1 MNDTLFKEVVGIIG
15 SILVVI
21 SMMFKTTTDKGVL
34 LLRIFNLM
42 GSIVFVVY
50 GVLLPAYST
59 VVLNLICVVLNTIG
73 IVSIANKIR
82 SSKKDKLTQEN
93 TDD

>member
-73 IVSIANKIR
+73 IVGTAKKIR
-82 SSKKDKLTQEN
+82 NSKKDKLT
-93 TDD
+93 

>member
-50 GVLLPAYST
+50 GLSPTKY
-59 VVLNLICVVLNTIG
+59 NLFVHSCILSV
-73 IVSIANKIR
+73 
-82 SSKKDKLTQEN
+82 
-93 TDD
+93 

>member
-15 SILVVI
+15 SVLVVI

-73 IVSIANKIR
+73 IVGTAKKIR
-82 SSKKDKLTQEN
+82 NSKR
-93 TDD
+93 

>member
-73 IVSIANKIR
+73 IVGTAKKIR
-82 SSKKDKLTQEN
+82 NSKR
-93 TDD
+93 

>member
-1 MNDTLFKEVVGIIG
+1 MFKEVVGIIG

-73 IVSIANKIR
+73 IVGTAKKIR
-82 SSKKDKLTQEN
+82 NSKR
-93 TDD
+93 